1 MEVLGEEVAD
11 VRGVALEL
19 AVRGGSFLERP
30 ELAHPVV
37 RLCEDAQPEG
47 TDGDEQH
54 RGAHERDEQLRVD
67 PGGQAT
73 HGPDESIVARAH
85 RPAPLG
91 DGLPSPFR

>member
-1 MEVLGEEVAD
+1 MEVLGEEDAD

-37 RLCEDAQPEG
+37 RLCEDAQPES

-54 RGAHERDEQLRVD
+54 RGAHERDEQFRVD

-73 HGPDESIVARAH
+73 HGPDEPKVARAH
-85 RPAPLG
+85 RPTLLG
-91 DGLPSPFR
+91 DGIPSPFR

>member
-1 MEVLGEEVAD
+1 MEVLGELVAD

-30 ELAHPVV
+30 EVAHPVV
-37 RLCEDAQPEG
+37 RLCEDAQPES
-47 TDGDEQH
+47 TDGDDQD

-73 HGPDESIVARAH
+73 HGSDEPIVARAH
-85 RPAPLG
+85 RPALLG